1 MSSILKRRLPFVL
14 IYVAIVAVMG
24 FLFTRIPTS
33 FLPDEDQ
40 GVLYAQVQ
48 TPAGAT
54 AERTQK
60 VLVQMREY
68 LLKDEGGVVDS
79 LFTVNGFNFAGR
91 GQNSGLAF
99 ILLKPW
105 EERSGD
111 NTSVFDL
118 AARAQR
124 KFASF
129 RDSMS
134 FAFAPP
140 AVQELGNATGFDLYL
155 QDQAGLG
162 HQALMNARD
171 KFLALAS
178 KDPML
183 QRVRPNGLND
193 QPQYQLVIDD
203 EKARALGIPL
213 ADINS
218 TVTIAWGSSYVNDF
232 IDRGRVKRVYVQ
244 GRPDSRMNPDD
255 VDKWFVRND
264 KGAMVPFSAFAE
276 GKWDYGSPK
285 LQRYNGVPAVEVLG
299 EPAAGRSSGE
309 AMKAIEAIM
318 KQMPPG
324 VATPG
329 PACPMRNG
337 CRARR
342 RRRCMRCRC
351 WWCSCAWPRC
361 TKAGRS
367 RSR

>member
-14 IYVAIVAVMG
+14 IYVAIVAGMG

-68 LLKDEGGVVDS
+68 LLKEEGGVVDS

-162 HQALMNARD
+162 HQALINARD

-264 KGAMVPFSAFAE
+264 KGAWCRSPRLPRASGAMGRQSCSATTACQPSKCWASGRRPQFGRGHE
-276 GKWDYGSPK
+276 GDRGDHE
-285 LQRYNGVPAVEVLG
+285 AD
-299 EPAAGRSSGE
+299 AAGRGLRLDR
-309 AMKAIEAIM
+309 
-318 KQMPPG
+318 P
-324 VATPG
+324 VL
-329 PACPMRNG
+329 
-337 CRARR
+337 
-342 RRRCMRCRC
+342 
-351 WWCSCAWPRC
+351 
-361 TKAGRS
+361 
-367 RSR
+367 